1 MTVAKDTSGSMVR
14 AIQLSDVE
22 AAAQRIAGKV
32 RRTPMLRA
40 EPTKQSIT
48 DATDAASWLKLEH
61 LQISGSFKAR
71 GAMNKALLLS
81 EAERARGLITASG
94 GNHGLAVA
102 HAGWRL
108 GVPVTVYL
116 PANAPMSK
124 ETGLRAWGAT
134 VIRHGEVWDEA
145 NEAALA
151 EAARTHASYLHPFED
166 PAVIA
171 GQGTQALEI
180 LSDVPQVDVLVV
192 AIGGGG
198 LISGVSLAAKALKPS
213 IKIIGVEPTGA
224 PTLYESLRADK
235 VITLDKIT
243 TAANTLAPRRSSQIN
258 LDLIRANVDEI
269 VLVSDDDM
277 REAAR
282 WLWREFAIGAELSG
296 AAAVAAI
303 MRGKVTLS
311 SSQVACAIVCGAG
324 TDGM

>member
-1 MTVAKDTSGSMVR
+1 MLKSPPLAN

-22 AAAQRIAGKV
+22 AAAERIAGMV
-32 RRTPMLRA
+32 RRTPMMRA
-40 EPTKQSIT
+40 TPAKQT
-48 DATDAASWLKLEH
+48 VTDAALWLKLEQ

-71 GAMNKALLLS
+71 GAMNAALLMS
-81 EAERARGLITASG
+81 EAERQRGLITASG

-145 NEAALA
+145 NGAALVHA
-151 EAARTHASYLHPFED
+151 EQTGASTIHAFED
-166 PAVIA
+166 SAVIA

-180 LSDVPQVDVLVV
+180 LGDVPDVGALVV

-198 LISGVSLAAKALKPS
+198 LISGVSLAAKAIKPS
-213 IKIIGVEPTGA
+213 IKVIGVEPIGA
-224 PTLYESLRADK
+224 PTLYESVRAGK
-235 VITLDKIT
+235 VITLDKIS

-258 LDLIRANVDEI
+258 LDLIRANVDDI

-277 REAAR
+277 RDAAR

-296 AAAVAAI
+296 AASVAAI
-303 MRGKVTLS
+303 MSGRVVLNAGQSV
-311 SSQVACAIVCGAG
+311 CAIVCGAG
-324 TDGM
+324 MDGV